1 MFPNAT
7 VGAVG
12 ASILGAFTLPIV
24 KFSNQKPTTTQTKPG
39 AETNVDEFYDAV
51 DYSSDEN
58 DDDADTDADVPADQ
72 SPEDD
77 ITDKVIRF
85 LPIPVWNNS
94 EENVIEYI
102 LPPNYSKII
111 NGIGC
116 IIKLS
121 LISVL
126 IADGSAD
133 WIGVFK
139 VSFKCFHNC

>member
-24 KFSNQKPTTTQTKPG
+24 KFSNQKPSKSQTKPDT
-39 AETNVDEFYDAV
+39 ETDVETFYDAV

-58 DDDADTDADVPADQ
+58 DDDDDDVPADQ
-72 SPEDD
+72 SPDDD

-85 LPIPVWNNS
+85 LPLDVWNNS

-102 LPPNYSKII
+102 MPPNYSKII
-111 NGIGC
+111 
-116 IIKLS
+116 KL
-121 LISVL
+121 I
-126 IADGSAD
+126 
-133 WIGVFK
+133 
-139 VSFKCFHNC
+139 

>member
-24 KFSNQKPTTTQTKPG
+24 KFSNRKPSTSQTSKP
-39 AETNVDEFYDAV
+39 ATEIDNDVFYDAV

-58 DDDADTDADVPADQ
+58 DDDDVVSADQ

-77 ITDKVIRF
+77 ITDKVVQF
-85 LPIPVWNNS
+85 LPLAVWNNS

-111 NGIGC
+111 N
-116 IIKLS
+116 LT
-121 LISVL
+121 
-126 IADGSAD
+126 
-133 WIGVFK
+133 
-139 VSFKCFHNC
+139 

>member
-1 MFPNAT
+1 MSPNAT

-24 KFSNQKPTTTQTKPG
+24 KFSNQKPSTSQTKPG
-39 AETNVDEFYDAV
+39 NDTDVDTFYDAV

-58 DDDADTDADVPADQ
+58 DDDDVSVDQ
-72 SPEDD
+72 SPDDD

-85 LPIPVWNNS
+85 LPLDVWNNS

-111 NGIGC
+111 
-116 IIKLS
+116 KL
-121 LISVL
+121 I
-126 IADGSAD
+126 
-133 WIGVFK
+133 
-139 VSFKCFHNC
+139 

>member
-12 ASILGAFTLPIV
+12 ASIPGAFTSPIV
-24 KFSNQKPTTTQTKPG
+24 KFSNRQPSTSQTKPTEI
-39 AETNVDEFYDAV
+39 ETDLFYDAV

-58 DDDADTDADVPADQ
+58 DDDADVSAEQ

-77 ITDKVIRF
+77 ITDKVVQF
-85 LPIPVWNNS
+85 LPLAVWNNS

-111 NGIGC
+111 N
-116 IIKLS
+116 LP
-121 LISVL
+121 
-126 IADGSAD
+126 
-133 WIGVFK
+133 
-139 VSFKCFHNC
+139 